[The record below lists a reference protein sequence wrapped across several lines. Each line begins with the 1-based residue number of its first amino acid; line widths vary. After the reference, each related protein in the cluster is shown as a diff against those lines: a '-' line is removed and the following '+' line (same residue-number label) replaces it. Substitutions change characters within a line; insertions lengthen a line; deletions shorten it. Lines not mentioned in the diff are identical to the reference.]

1 MKIQVL
7 SDLHLEMLYDWD
19 REGVE
24 QTDADI
30 VVLAGDIHHG
40 PEAAEWAAKQ
50 AELLDKQVLLIPG
63 NHEFYG
69 KEINSTL
76 ALMRQKCEGARVHL
90 LERNTVVIDDVRF
103 LGCMLWTDYQ
113 ATKTKDESMQAA
125 ADMMNDHRLIRLSSK
140 TFTPADALRL
150 HEESV
155 VWLAEELQKPFG
167 GKTAV
172 ITHHGPTPR
181 CQSKIYPLSNISAAF
196 WSDVEHLM
204 GGVDLWIYGH
214 THSNLD
220 SIVGRTRVVSN
231 QCGYRRRVDDK
242 PEVPDFDPKFVVTI

>member
-1 MKIQVL
+1 MKIQIL
-7 SDLHLEMLYDWD
+7 SDLHLEMLYERD
-19 REGVE
+19 REVVE

-40 PEAAEWAAKQ
+40 PEATEWAAAQ
-50 AELLDKQVLLIPG
+50 ADLLDKQILLIAG

-69 KEINSTL
+69 KEISSTL
-76 ALMRQKCEGARVHL
+76 ALMRQKCEGTRVHF
-90 LERNTVVIDDVRF
+90 LEKDTVVINDVRF

-113 ATKTKDESMQAA
+113 ATKTKAESMQAA
-125 ADMMNDHRLIRLSSK
+125 ADMMNDHRLIRLDHQ

-155 VWLAEELQKPFG
+155 AWLAKELQKPFD

-172 ITHHGPTPR
+172 ITHHGPSPK
-181 CQSKIYPLSNISAAF
+181 CQSEIYPLSNISAAF
-196 WSDVEHLM
+196 WSDLEHLM
-204 GGVDLWIYGH
+204 GGVDLWVYGH

-220 SIVGRTRVVSN
+220 SMVGSTRVVSN
-231 QCGYRRRVDDK
+231 QCGYRRSVDDK
-242 PEVPDFDPKFVVTI
+242 PEVPDFDPRFLITI